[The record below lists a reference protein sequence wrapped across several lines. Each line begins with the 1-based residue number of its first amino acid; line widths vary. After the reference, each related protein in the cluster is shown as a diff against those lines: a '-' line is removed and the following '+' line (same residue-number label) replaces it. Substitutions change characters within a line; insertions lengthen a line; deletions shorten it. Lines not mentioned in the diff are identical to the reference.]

1 MILLKKA
8 ESIRVVA
15 RNAIAYCS
23 AATNA
28 ERHAHSNVDR
38 ARRLARTA
46 ARTPSACSSAGS
58 RVRRVLSRARGNV
71 STRGARDSVMK
82 SAIVSRAIN
91 RVISDSSVVINAWAS
106 AESRVL
112 NYAEFVTRISFVRS
126 SSVVKSNQMLGLSF
140 SKIVVIFSRL
150 TV

>member
-15 RNAIAYCS
+15 RNATAYCS
-23 AATNA
+23 AVTNA
-28 ERHAHSNVDR
+28 ERHAHSNVGR
-38 ARRLARTA
+38 ARRRARTA

-58 RVRRVLSRARGNV
+58 RVRRVSSLARGNV

-82 SAIVSRAIN
+82 SVIVSRAIC
-91 RVISDSSVVINAWAS
+91 RVRSDSSVAINAWAS

-112 NYAEFVTRISFVRS
+112 NYAEFVTRISYVRS
-126 SSVVKSNQMLGLSF
+126 FLVVKSNRMLGL
-140 SKIVVIFSRL
+140 
-150 TV
+150 

>member
-1 MILLKKA
+1 MFFFKKA
-8 ESIRVVA
+8 ESIRAVA
-15 RNAIAYCS
+15 RNATAYCS
-23 AATNA
+23 AATSA
-28 ERHAHSNVDR
+28 ERHAHSNVGH
-38 ARRLARTA
+38 ARRRARTA

-58 RVRRVLSRARGNV
+58 RVRLVSSRARGNA

-82 SAIVSRAIN
+82 SAIVSHAMS
-91 RVISDSSVVINAWAS
+91 RVLSDSSVVINVWAS